1 MRTPI
6 EQWVMAS
13 LAVLL
18 LSAGQLAALGMVAV
32 IWRH

>member
-1 MRTPI
+1 
-6 EQWVMAS
+6 MAS

-18 LSAGQLAALGMVAV
+18 LSAVQLAALGMVAV

>member
-6 EQWVMAS
+6 EEWVMAS

-18 LSAGQLAALGMVAV
+18 LSAVQLAALGMVAV

>member
-13 LAVLL
+13 LA
-18 LSAGQLAALGMVAV
+18 ALGMVAV
-32 IWRH
+32 IGRH

>member
-6 EQWVMAS
+6 EEWVMAS
-13 LAVLL
+13 
-18 LSAGQLAALGMVAV
+18 LAALGMVAV